1 MHAEAA
7 RRQLYQRHTR
17 FIPARHQAAPLLE
30 YAQARDLGDEALLRG
45 TGLRAADLLLA
56 DTLLSPD
63 DIARLLANLEGAL
76 AAPDT
81 AFVLGSELLPGHHG
95 ELSHALSR
103 AVHLRQALEIL
114 VAHQGV
120 LSPLLVPHLLLLK
133 EEGDAA
139 ATGGKGGVAVLHWTD
154 AGLPVALRPFVVDMM
169 MAAVNGMSRWLSGE
183 RLPWRFRFNR
193 TQSAH
198 LEQYTVHLGPDVR
211 FNDYLDAMSLP
222 LEWLE
227 RPWPRGSA
235 MAVSAAL
242 AGVVTSERPRGL
254 LCALYDWL
262 HERVRLA
269 PTLEQASSA
278 FGVSPATFKR
288 QLAAHGT
295 HFQAELD
302 QARAHAI
309 WPLIRQGRD
318 NEQIA
323 AWLGFHDANNFRRSF
338 KRWTGLPPSGWRER
352 WGV

>member
-1 MHAEAA
+1 MDAEAK
-7 RRQLYQRHTR
+7 RRQMYQRQTC

-30 YAQARDLGDEALLRG
+30 YAQARELADEVLLRG
-45 TGLRAADLLLA
+45 TGLSAGDLLLA
-56 DTLLSPD
+56 DTLLSTD

-81 AFVLGSELLPGHHG
+81 AFVLGSGLLPGHHG

-114 VAHQGV
+114 IEHQGL
-120 LSPLLVPHLLLLK
+120 LSPLLVPHLLLHED
-133 EEGDAA
+133 EEGAVA
-139 ATGGKGGVAVLHWTD
+139 GAKGGVAVLHWTD

-169 MAAVNGMSRWLSGE
+169 MAAVNSMSRWLGGE

-193 TQSAH
+193 TQPAH
-198 LEQYTVHLGPDVR
+198 LEQYRVHLGPDVR
-211 FNDYLDAMSLP
+211 FNDYLDAMYLP
-222 LEWLE
+222 LQWLE

-242 AGVVTSERPRGL
+242 AGVASAERPRGL
-254 LCALYDWL
+254 LSSLYDWL
-262 HERVRLA
+262 HERARLA

-309 WPLIRQGRD
+309 WPLIHQGRD

-352 WGV
+352 WGL

>member
-1 MHAEAA
+1 MQGDAA
-7 RRQLYQRHTR
+7 PRFIYQRHTR
-17 FIPARHQAAPLLE
+17 YMPARHHAAALLA
-30 YAQARDLGDEALLRG
+30 YAQARDLPDEALLRG
-45 TGLRAADLLLA
+45 TGLVAGELLQL

-63 DIARLLANLEGAL
+63 DIVRLLVNLGDAL
-76 AAPDT
+76 AEPDT
-81 AFVLGSELLPGHHG
+81 AFVLGSELLPGQHG
-95 ELSHALSR
+95 ELSHALLR

-114 VAHQGV
+114 IAHQGL
-120 LSPLLVPHLLLLK
+120 LSPLLVPHLLLQDGK
-133 EEGDAA
+133 GTVADAQ
-139 ATGGKGGVAVLHWTD
+139 GGVAVLHWTD
-154 AGLPVALRPFVVDMM
+154 AGLPAALRPFVVDLM

-193 TQSAH
+193 TQPAH
-198 LEQYTVHLGPDVR
+198 LEQYRVHLGPDVR
-211 FNDYLDAMSLP
+211 FNDYLDAMYLP

-227 RPWPRGSA
+227 RPWPRGSSV
-235 MAVSAAL
+235 AVSAAL
-242 AGVVTSERPRGL
+242 AGVTRAQRPRGL
-254 LCALYDWL
+254 LSALYDWL
-262 HERVRLA
+262 HERARLA
-269 PTLEQASSA
+269 PTLEQASQA

-309 WPLIRQGRD
+309 WPLIHQGCD